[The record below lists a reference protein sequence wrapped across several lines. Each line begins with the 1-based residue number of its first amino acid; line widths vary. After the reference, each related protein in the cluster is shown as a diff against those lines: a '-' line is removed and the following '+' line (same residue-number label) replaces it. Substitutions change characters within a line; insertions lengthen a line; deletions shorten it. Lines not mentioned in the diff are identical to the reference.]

1 MAGSGIFNRRV
12 IPSDESAPLEP
23 DSDDDP
29 SKGEQQEPA
38 KRQSDNLFKGI
49 YTPEG
54 KQRRYVGK
62 EWQVALISVKVG
74 RSGIELCNGVFRY
87 SGLHQGKPLFK
98 TETGAIIYF
107 NKFWKMNYCYKT
119 AGWVYSLPDAT
130 GPLPPEGKWTQVSS
144 LPRTTPGVPPEVKL
158 LDDQPCRRLG
168 EHGAHILLEGNRK
181 VNKREEGKLWRWVE
195 VDVYEDVEV
204 KRAPEPEAAEQSK
217 LGGAGYRWKKDNLPP
232 DAPERPLDEE
242 CAACGKMIAYP
253 APRKTCGKCDF
264 AFHPACIRDPAR
276 HECVKVPDQPR
287 CYESESVHRM
297 FAYMGAL
304 QSAEDEVADFDAGER
319 RGGYGFKA
327 DEAKDDWVYVES
339 PQRKQQ
345 GAAEPEEPEE
355 PETP

>member
-12 IPSDESAPLEP
+12 IPSDGSAPLEA
-23 DSDDDP
+23 DSDDDA

-38 KRQSDNLFKGI
+38 KRKSDHLFKGI

-74 RSGIELCNGVFRY
+74 RSGIELCNGQYRY
-87 SGLHQGKPLFK
+87 NGLHQGKPLFK
-98 TETGAIIYF
+98 TESGAIIYF

-168 EHGAHILLEGNRK
+168 EQGAQLLLEGNRK

-204 KRAPEPEAAEQSK
+204 KRAPEPEATEQHSGSP
-217 LGGAGYRWKKDNLPP
+217 GGAGYRWKKSDPP
-232 DAPERPLDEE
+232 PAPERPHEEE
-242 CAACGKMIAYP
+242 CAGCSKMIVYP

-264 AFHPACIRDPAR
+264 AFHPACIRDPLR
-276 HECVKVPDQPR
+276 HECVKVPEQPR
-287 CYESESVHRM
+287 CYASESVHRM
-297 FAYMGAL
+297 FAYMEAL
-304 QSAEDEVADFDAGER
+304 QSTEDEVADLDAGQNQD
-319 RGGYGFKA
+319 GYSDKA

-339 PQRKQQ
+339 PQGKQP
-345 GAAEPEEPEE
+345 GAADLGSMGL
-355 PETP
+355 